1 MDPHR
6 WESVAG
12 EKTIEAHSHLRGAE
26 AAAAVPKRLS
36 ASPSVQDAEPKVTPP
51 TLNLPLTAKG
61 PESGDG
67 EKSLS
72 SSKQGGCCC
81 CCGLLGNSQHGRRQ
95 RGGGSSPPNFLPF
108 FFLQQGNNG
117 PWWER
122 GGAGVAS
129 LPGKRETFPLGLL
142 QGLPS

>member
-1 MDPHR
+1 MDLHW

-12 EKTIEAHSHLRGAE
+12 EKTIEAHSHVRGAE
-26 AAAAVPKRLS
+26 AAAATVPKRLS
-36 ASPSVQDAEPKVTPP
+36 ASPSVQDAEPKVTPT

-81 CCGLLGNSQHGRRQ
+81 CCCCGLLGNSQHGRRQ
-95 RGGGSSPPNFLPF
+95 RRRLLP
-108 FFLQQGNNG
+108 
-117 PWWER
+117 
-122 GGAGVAS
+122 A
-129 LPGKRETFPLGLL
+129 K
-142 QGLPS
+142 LPSLLPAARK